1 MPKKNS
7 RTVSQLIEP
16 LKKSIGDIEN
26 AYRGLSEYV
35 DGFGDDIS
43 LNDLLNEYAKV
54 KKIIG
59 NYHNHLSFIANLMA
73 IDWLEK
79 KECLHYSG
87 DAPTIKSQTATG
99 FDIDFCDAI
108 KGRIIGEIK
117 TTDPTGKSSF
127 GSRQKDSIT
136 TDFENLKKGHKSKE
150 VNKDTAKCRYM
161 FVTDKKAFEK
171 LKSLFNKKNKGKLG
185 AKDEKLLN
193 NMICDISEE
202 GNFLFKVV
210 LLGSNEEP
218 LILNELQ

>member
-1 MPKKNS
+1 MPKKIS
-7 RTVSQLIEP
+7 RTASQLLEP

-35 DGFGDDIS
+35 DGLGENIS

-73 IDWLEK
+73 IDWLEE
-79 KECLHYSG
+79 KENLRYSG

-99 FDIDFCDAI
+99 FDIDFCDVI

-150 VNKDTAKCRYM
+150 IHKETANYRYM

-171 LKSLFNKKNKGKLG
+171 IKCLFDKKNMGKQG
-185 AKDEKLLN
+185 TKDEKLLN
-193 NMICDISEE
+193 NMICDENDKFS
-202 GNFLFKVV
+202 FKVV
-210 LLGSNEEP
+210 LLGSNENP